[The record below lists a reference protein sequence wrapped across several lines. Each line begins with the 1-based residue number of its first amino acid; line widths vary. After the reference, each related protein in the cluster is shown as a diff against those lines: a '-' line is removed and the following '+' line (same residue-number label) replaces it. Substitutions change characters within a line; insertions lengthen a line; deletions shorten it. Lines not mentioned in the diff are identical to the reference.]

1 MLPID
6 LLVCVCV
13 CVCVC
18 VSEREREIFL
28 FSGSIILN
36 ISHMYSEFCDTSGF
50 TVEGGAGRG
59 GKV

>member
-1 MLPID
+1 
-6 LLVCVCV
+6 
-13 CVCVC
+13 